1 MHAPLRASMQLFA
14 EPRVAMLRQVQ
25 LLITRLA
32 LTCGLQRVL
41 MQRFSEPRR
50 RGPILQPLLIKCGP
64 LRASMKPF
72 ADLQAAIS
80 NAPLVYLVCFVDSL
94 SILLRRVLC
103 KPNISPDCAAAI
115 LHIDPSP
122 GLTNETQNAIRLSG
136 RSGSRTVGTIPDG
149 PLERTWIELRLQ

>member
-1 MHAPLRASMQLFA
+1 
-14 EPRVAMLRQVQ
+14 
-25 LLITRLA
+25 
-32 LTCGLQRVL
+32 
-41 MQRFSEPRR
+41 
-50 RGPILQPLLIKCGP
+50 
-64 LRASMKPF
+64 MKPF